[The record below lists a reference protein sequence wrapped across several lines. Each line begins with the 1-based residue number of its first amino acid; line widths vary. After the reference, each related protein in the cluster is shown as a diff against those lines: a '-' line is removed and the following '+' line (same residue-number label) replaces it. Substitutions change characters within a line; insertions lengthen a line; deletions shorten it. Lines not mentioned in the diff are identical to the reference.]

1 MGALGGIADPFPE
14 FVAFSAGLAA
24 LDGRALVRD
33 GKLGRTNDPRLR
45 QYLRVAA
52 ELEVLVNFTDEPVEV
67 PGLSGRW
74 VGGTAR
80 PGETPGPGQGLGPD
94 EARILDP
101 RG

>member
-1 MGALGGIADPFPE
+1 MPSDLKAIMKLEVPLIVEIGRRRMTVAEVTALAPGAIIELPKPAED
-14 FVAFSAGLAA
+14 
-24 LDGRALVRD
+24 
-33 GKLGRTNDPRLR
+33 
-45 QYLRVAA
+45 
-52 ELEVLVNFTDEPVEV
+52 ELEVLVNFIDEPVEV
-67 PGLSGRW
+67 PGVSGRW